1 MAGYYDQLEAQLAR
15 ATARGAARRRL
26 VPRLAMPRVRREWLA
41 VAAALGVCVAVSLV
55 LLAGVGSQHH
65 NPRPPVPSHQRPG
78 LPVIRNYA
86 PGKVPP
92 LGGQLYCDTALTAPR
107 GAGPASGTLI
117 VNTRPPTSYVYS
129 LTALGLKPAPPG
141 EVYEVWTRAEVN
153 LPNGAYQLENGVPPA
168 LLGVIAPSVG
178 ADGRLAAEGLIPP
191 SFNGPYRILVT
202 VQPPSARAPGRVV
215 LQGDVPL

>member
-26 VPRLAMPRVRREWLA
+26 VPRPTIPRLRREWLA

-65 NPRPPVPSHQRPG
+65 NPRPAVHRRTG

-92 LGGQLYCDTALTAPR
+92 LGGQLQCDAALTAPP
-107 GAGPASGTLI
+107 GAGSASGTVI

-129 LTALGLKPAPPG
+129 LTASGLRPAPPG

-153 LPNGAYQLENGVPPA
+153 LANGGYQLENGVPPT
-168 LLGVIAPSVG
+168 LLGVIATAVG
-178 ADGRLAAEGLIPP
+178 ADGQLAAEGLIPL
-191 SFNGPYRILVT
+191 SFNGTYRILIT
-202 VQPPSARAPGRVV
+202 VQQPSAKTPGRVV